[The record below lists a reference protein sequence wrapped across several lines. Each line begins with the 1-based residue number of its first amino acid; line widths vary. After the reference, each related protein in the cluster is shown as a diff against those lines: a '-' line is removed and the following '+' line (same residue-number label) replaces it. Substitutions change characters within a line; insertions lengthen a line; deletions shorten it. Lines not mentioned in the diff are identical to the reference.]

1 MPSQSQFSPGRQ
13 PAVRAAARSAATGNR
28 SQTIAQHRA
37 VLTALQAGDAEPPG
51 VHDHVGHLADG
62 ESEDVLALHAQVPRG
77 AGGAGAAIDVKLVPV
92 PPVRAERGGQNP
104 PFTLLPGLVDL
115 HTHLR
120 EPGREY
126 AEDIETGSAAAALGG
141 YTAVFAMA
149 NTDPVADSPVVT
161 DHVWHR
167 GRQVGLVDV
176 HPVGAVTVG
185 LEGKQL
191 TEMGLMAAGAGQ
203 VRMFSDDGICVHDP
217 LIMRRALEY
226 AGGLGVLIAQHAEE
240 PRLTVG
246 AVAHEGP
253 NAAKLGLAGWPRAAE
268 ESIVARDAL
277 LARDAGA
284 RVHICHASTA
294 GSVELVRWAKEQGIF
309 ITAEVT
315 PHHLLLDDT
324 RLQSY
329 DGRNRVNPPLRE
341 ASDAVALRQALA
353 DGVIDCVAT
362 DHAPHAE
369 HEKMCEFANARPG
382 MLGLQTA
389 LSVVVETMVNP
400 GLLTWRDVAR
410 VMSEA
415 PARIVGLP
423 DQGRPLEVGEPA
435 NLTVIDPNA
444 SWTVD
449 GSALASRSDNTPY
462 EDMEL
467 PASVTVTLLR
477 GTITARDGKVSW

>member
-1 MPSQSQFSPGRQ
+1 MIMIRD
-13 PAVRAAARSAATGNR
+13 VRLYGE
-28 SQTIAQHRA
+28 
-37 VLTALQAGDAEPPG
+37 GDA
-51 VHDHVGHLADG
+51 V
-62 ESEDVLALHAQVPRG
+62 DVLVSDGQIEAIGPGLTVPDMADVIDAAGQV
-77 AGGAGAAIDVKLVPV
+77 
-92 PPVRAERGGQNP
+92 
-104 PFTLLPGLVDL
+104 LLPGFVDL

-141 YTAVFAMA
+141 FTAVFAMA
-149 NTDPVADSPVVT
+149 NTDPVADTAVVT

-167 GRQVGLVDV
+167 GQEVGLVDV

-185 LEGKQL
+185 LAGTQL
-191 TEMGLMAAGAGQ
+191 TEMGLMAAGVGR
-203 VRMFSDDGICVHDP
+203 VKMFSDDGICVHDP
-217 LIMRRALEY
+217 LVMRRALEY
-226 AGGLGVLIAQHAEE
+226 ATGIGVLIAQHAEE

-253 NAAKLGLAGWPRAAE
+253 NAARLGLSGWPRAAE

-294 GSVELVRWAKEQGIF
+294 GTVELVKWAKEQGIS

-315 PHHLLLDDT
+315 PHHLLLDDS
-324 RLQSY
+324 RLASY
-329 DGRNRVNPPLRE
+329 DGRNRVTPPLRE
-341 ASDAVALRQALA
+341 AGDAEALRQALA
-353 DGVIDCVAT
+353 DGIIDCVAT

-369 HEKMCEFANARPG
+369 HEKMCEFAAARPG

-389 LSVVVETMVNP
+389 LSVVVETMVRT

-435 NLTVIDPNA
+435 NLTVVDPDA
-444 SWTVD
+444 SWTVT
-449 GSALASRSDNTPY
+449 GTELASRSDNTPF
-462 EDMEL
+462 ESMTL
-467 PASVTVTLLR
+467 PAVVTVTMLR
-477 GTITARDGKVSW
+477 GKITARDGKSSAAGSAATRGNDTA

>member
-1 MPSQSQFSPGRQ
+1 MT
-13 PAVRAAARSAATGNR
+13 V
-28 SQTIAQHRA
+28 
-37 VLTALQAGDAEPPG
+37 VLKGVLLYGEGDP
-51 VHDHVGHLADG
+51 V
-62 ESEDVLALHAQVPRG
+62 DVLVDDGQIAEIGSGLTGDSDATVIDA
-77 AGGAGAAIDVKLVPV
+77 AGQI
-92 PPVRAERGGQNP
+92 
-104 PFTLLPGLVDL
+104 LLPGFVDL

-149 NTDPVADSPVVT
+149 NTDPVADSVVVT

-167 GRQVGLVDV
+167 GQQVGLVDV

-185 LEGKQL
+185 LKGKQL
-191 TEMGLMAAGAGQ
+191 TEMGLMAAGVGK
-203 VRMFSDDGICVHDP
+203 VRMFSDDGVCVDDP
-217 LIMRRALEY
+217 LVMRRALEY
-226 AGGLGVLIAQHAEE
+226 ASGLGVLIAQHAEE

-253 NAAKLGLAGWPRAAE
+253 TAALLGLAGWPRAAE

-294 GSVELVRWAKEQGIF
+294 GTVELIRWAKEQGIP

-315 PHHLLLDDT
+315 PHHLLLDDS
-324 RLQSY
+324 RLADY

-341 ASDAVALRQALA
+341 AADAVALRQALA

-369 HEKMCEFANARPG
+369 HEKMCEFAHARPG

-389 LSVVVETMVNP
+389 LSVVVETMVGP

-435 NLTVIDPNA
+435 NLTVVDPDA
-444 SWTVD
+444 RWTVT

-462 EDMEL
+462 EEMEL
-467 PASVTVTLLR
+467 PAVVTATLLR
-477 GTITARDGKVSW
+477 GRITARDGKAGA